1 MGLSEDCRGWVY
13 PRTGE
18 NGTEAAEMKV
28 SRLRGLEREGLHK
41 VNTEKSCIPEFD
53 PRYVI
58 LQFSLEYLSVMREC
72 LNNVLKSQ

>member
-1 MGLSEDCRGWVY
+1 MGLSEDYGGWVY

-41 VNTEKSCIPEFD
+41 VNTEKS
-53 PRYVI
+53 
-58 LQFSLEYLSVMREC
+58 
-72 LNNVLKSQ
+72 